1 MTGFLDF
8 TPLIARPEVA
18 YLYPELDPS
27 STAKSS
33 SLLSSRSRSSS
44 DIFVF
49 QYWPSQIQD
58 SYEAEWV
65 TKQIPGGSH
74 PLYQWVSGSGRTI
87 SFEAIFTSEVDED
100 SSVTA
105 QNFGTTAIGAALIPS
120 ARYTV
125 NVAAAINTLQ
135 SFQYPTY
142 RTGGKKSVTEPPP
155 RLRLVLPG
163 TRIGRA
169 DGYDDI
175 LCFLKSAKITH
186 ESAFPSGRPRV
197 ATVALEFIETVQN
210 VSAGNG
216 LPQVK
221 FIGRDSFMD
230 LNQYTYRGT
239 LTAAS

>member
-18 YLYPELDPS
+18 YLYPELDPR
-27 STAKSS
+27 TAGKSS
-33 SLLSSRSRSSS
+33 SLLSGRKND

-58 SYEAEWV
+58 SYESEWV

-100 SSVTA
+100 SSITA

-125 NVAAAINTLQ
+125 NVAAAINTIQ
-135 SFQYPTY
+135 SFQHPKYK
-142 RTGGKKSVTEPPP
+142 TGGQKSITEPPP

-163 TRIGRA
+163 TRIGRSE
-169 DGYDDI
+169 GQDDI

-197 ATVALEFIETVQN
+197 ATVSLEFIETVQN
-210 VSAGNG
+210 VAAGDG

-221 FIGRDSFMD
+221 FIGRDAFVS
-230 LNQYTYRGT
+230 NKQYTYRGT